1 VVKLQKRNLSTTQ
14 IYAETSIQALGENY
28 LRPLS
33 GNNRTR
39 QHA

>member
-1 VVKLQKRNLSTTQ
+1 VVKLQERILSTTQ
-14 IYAETSIQALGENY
+14 VYTETSIQALGKNY
-28 LRPLS
+28 LPALG